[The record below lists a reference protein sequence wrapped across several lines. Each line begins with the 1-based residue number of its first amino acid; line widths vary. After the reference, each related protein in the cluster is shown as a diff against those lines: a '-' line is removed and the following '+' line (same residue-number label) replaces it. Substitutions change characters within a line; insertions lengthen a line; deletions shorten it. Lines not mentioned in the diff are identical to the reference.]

1 MKRTILLFFAI
12 AGILSCTDK
21 DTIPKN
27 QVDPI
32 VGEWKLQS
40 IVYNQ
45 TGTNLAS
52 ECQMKSTYKFNEDGS
67 ITGTVY
73 TEDIGEIVS
82 RNKSIQLGNILT
94 TQIMTTLLI
103 IV

>member
-1 MKRTILLFFAI
+1 MKKTILLFFAI

-40 IVYNQ
+40 IIYKQ

-52 ECQMKSTYKFNEDGS
+52 ECQIKSTYKFNEDGS
-67 ITGTVY
+67 ITGIVY
-73 TEDIGEIVS
+73 TEDIGGKLFRETS
-82 RNKSIQLGNILT
+82 QFNLAKY
-94 TQIMTTLLI
+94 
-103 IV
+103 

>member
-40 IVYNQ
+40 IIYKQ

-52 ECQMKSTYKFNEDGS
+52 ECQIKSTYKFNEDGS
-67 ITGTVY
+67 ITGIVY
-73 TEDIGEIVS
+73 TEDIGGKLFRETS
-82 RNKSIQLGNILT
+82 QFNLAKY
-94 TQIMTTLLI
+94 
-103 IV
+103 